1 MPGLNPKPLTHAP
14 SESVL
19 EMLAALNINPF
30 QEMARLALHDETPI
44 PTRATLWIAL
54 AKYCRPQLRAVEIES
69 AQGDLFEDH
78 MKTAMRLLRQELGLL
93 E

>member
-54 AKYCRPQLRAVEIES
+54 AKYCRPQLRAVDIDAPQLELNF
-69 AQGDLFEDH
+69 Q
-78 MKTAMRLLRQELGLL
+78 TAIDRMRQELGLL